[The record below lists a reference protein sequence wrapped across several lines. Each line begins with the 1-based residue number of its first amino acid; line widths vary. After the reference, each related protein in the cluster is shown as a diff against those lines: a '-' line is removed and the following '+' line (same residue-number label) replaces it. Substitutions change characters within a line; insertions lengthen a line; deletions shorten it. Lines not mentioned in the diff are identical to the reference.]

1 MEIFMRNISFSAD
14 EHQLKIYIANV
25 LHSPDYTPPTEPPPN
40 FDVRIKPRNKTIGT
54 LTFPS
59 IELGTRFLGEFGGPQ
74 PTRMVFI
81 GSRIY
86 FSYSRKN
93 PNPGVLETI
102 RRLPYVDP
110 RAEQEDENRSRELR
124 SMAVNLV
131 SLQFGWLCR
140 DDVFSVEWEKQCV
153 GQGTLIFDDNR
164 REFRIRVREGDD
176 VRMVVITAA
185 QIYFTG
191 ATLEQEIPVIFLH
204 LNHPPSFESE
214 SEHSQLIT
222 EFASLLIPNA
232 AAPPSRQRWSSFDD
246 DHSSLSPFTSL
257 AIRLICAEHNDLST
271 YRRFCDIA
279 QTRVATF
286 AYPIA
291 RRGLFSPDVRDAYRT
306 WVQQLEW
313 CVAFQVEA
321 ISLSNVVHMKELL
334 KLRPRIQRL
343 IAAWGSTR
351 TSDFLCDFH
360 SRLKA
365 QLWYD
370 DSEEVTQDAVQKL
383 FQAAL
388 RDFHTNTLTTIRS
401 SSADNFDCLHVV
413 ITPTTMSLEGPFPDR
428 SNRVIRRYME
438 NQDCFLRV
446 SFVDETRLTY
456 RFDREVDLRS
466 FVNRRVKGFL
476 LNGLD
481 IAGRHFDF
489 LAYSQSALKE
499 HAVWFVKPFTDPST
513 GRRVDAS
520 SIIQSL
526 GSFQNLAF
534 DRELIYCPARYAAR
548 ISQAF
553 TATDSSITVEAEEV
567 SIIDDVYDAMGRHC
581 FTDGVGTISPE
592 LAKEIWRELRA
603 KRRRARR
610 GRTYPRCLQ
619 IRFMGSKGMLSVDY
633 RLRGREIC
641 IRNSMLKFDAPNS
654 LEVEIAQSFDKPGKY
669 FLNRPLIM
677 LLEGLGVPADVF
689 LMLQE
694 QAVRETQAAMN
705 SLETAARLLEAHGLG
720 ASFRLSSTMLGLHK
734 LGLAPFLEDIFWR
747 QMMDFAVNHV
757 LRELKHHARIP
768 VPGGWTLVGV
778 ADVHGW
784 LQEGEIF
791 ACIDPQDHSGLIYLE
806 GPTLIS
812 RSPTIHPGDVQV
824 VHAIGRPPPG
834 SPFERESLRNSVVFS
849 IHGDRPLPSYLGG
862 GDLDGDTYNLT
873 TLPSLRP
880 QRLHEPASY
889 EPAKKKLVDH
899 PSTMADVADFIAEF
913 ITSDTLGIIAIT
925 WLIIADQ
932 STQGILDP
940 DCLRLSKLHSDAVD
954 YPKSGSP
961 VPLQQIPKLK
971 FKAKPDWNAPETIS
985 SKAKGYYKSERAIGQ
1000 LFRAIDLP
1008 ALSTAARASR
1018 FQRRQ
1023 MQDGHELSLEDVLAE
1038 FRSSEPHYDNIMQ
1051 LEVEHRIAE
1060 FTPLPDIED
1069 VDDDNITR
1077 MWKLLESYASR
1088 LRAICADHS
1097 LSHSRSAMLTEE
1109 EAVIGTIVAKCSQ
1122 PRKRKDTMS
1131 HLREQTSNLVSA
1143 VRAEISGDDDTPSED
1158 SLIQAWMAYKVAL
1171 IVGDYFGARSFEW
1184 IALGEIFNTI
1194 RDIEEEDR
1202 KLFR

>member
-1 MEIFMRNISFSAD
+1 MEIFLSNINNKINQ
-14 EHQLKIYIANV
+14 HQLKIHLASI
-25 LHSPDYTPPTEPPPN
+25 LHSPDYAPATEQQPN
-40 FDVRIKPRNKTIGT
+40 FDVRINPRDRTIGT
-54 LTFPS
+54 LTVPTR
-59 IELGTRFLGEFGGPQ
+59 ELGNRLLREYGGPR
-74 PTRMVFI
+74 PIKKVFFS
-81 GSRIY
+81 SRII
-86 FSYSRKN
+86 FHPSRLK
-93 PNPGVLETI
+93 PNRCIVETI

-110 RAEQEDENRSRELR
+110 RAEQEEEMRSRELR

-140 DDVFSVEWEKQCV
+140 DDVFSVEWEKRCV
-153 GQGTLIFDDNR
+153 SQGTLILDDNR
-164 REFRIRVREGDD
+164 RVFKIRVREPDN

-214 SEHSQLIT
+214 SEHSHLIA
-222 EFASLLIPNA
+222 EFANLLIPKA

-246 DHSSLSPFTSL
+246 DHSPLSPFTSL
-257 AIRLICAEHNDLST
+257 AIRLTCADHNDLST

-279 QTRVATF
+279 QTRVATSV
-286 AYPIA
+286 YPIA
-291 RRGLFSPDVRDAYRT
+291 FRGLFSPDVRDAYRT
-306 WVQQLEW
+306 WVRQLDW
-313 CVAFQVEA
+313 RVAFQVEA
-321 ISLSNVVHMKELL
+321 ISLSNVVHMIELL
-334 KLRPRIQRL
+334 QLRPNIERL

-351 TSDFLCDFH
+351 TSDFLCDFR
-360 SRLKA
+360 SWLKVH
-365 QLWYD
+365 LWYGD
-370 DSEEVTQDAVQKL
+370 PGEVTQNAMQEL
-383 FQAAL
+383 FWAAL
-388 RDFHTNTLTTIRS
+388 YDFQTNTLTTIRA
-401 SSADNFDCLHVV
+401 SSADNFDCLHVI
-413 ITPTTMSLEGPFPDR
+413 ITPTKMSLEGPFPDR
-428 SNRVIRRYME
+428 SNRVIRRYTE

-446 SFVDETRLTY
+446 SFVDETRLRY

-499 HAVWFVKPFTDPST
+499 HAVWFVKPFTDSST
-513 GRRVDAS
+513 GRRIDAS

-526 GSFQNLAF
+526 GSFQDLAF

-548 ISQAF
+548 ISQTF

-567 SIIDDVYDAMGRHC
+567 SVIDDVYDATGRYC

-641 IRNSMLKFDAPNS
+641 IRQTMLKFDAPTS
-654 LEVEIAQSFDKPGKY
+654 LMIEIAQSFDKPGKY

-677 LLEGLGVPADVF
+677 LLEGLGVPGEVF
-689 LMLQE
+689 LTLQE
-694 QAVRETQAAMN
+694 QAVRDTRRALN

-734 LGLAPFLEDIFWR
+734 LGLAPFLEDMFWR

-806 GPTLIS
+806 GLTLIS

-862 GDLDGDTYNLT
+862 GDLDGDVYNLT

-880 QRLHEPASY
+880 QRLFEPASY

-913 ITSDTLGIIAIT
+913 ITSDTLGIIATT

-961 VPLQQIPKLK
+961 VPLQQIPRLK
-971 FKAKPDWNAPETIS
+971 FTARPDWNAPETIS

-1008 ALSTAARASR
+1008 ALSTATRASH

-1023 MQDGHELSLEDVLAE
+1023 MQDGHELSLEDVLEE
-1038 FRSSEPHYDNIMQ
+1038 FHSK
-1051 LEVEHRIAE
+1051 
-1060 FTPLPDIED
+1060 D
-1069 VDDDNITR
+1069 VDDDDITR

-1088 LRAICADHS
+1088 LRAICAVYTLYDWS
-1097 LSHSRSAMLTEE
+1097 STMLTEE

-1131 HLREQTSNLVSA
+1131 QLREQTSILVSA
-1143 VRAEISGDDDTPSED
+1143 VRAEISGDDETLLED
-1158 SLIQAWMAYKVAL
+1158 SLKQAWIAYKVAL
-1171 IVGDYFGARSFEW
+1171 IVDDYFGARSFAL
-1184 IALGEIFNTI
+1184 IALGEIFDAI
-1194 RDIEEEDR
+1194 KGIEEVDR
-1202 KLFR
+1202 MSL